1 MAIDNT
7 QKSVVDQIIDV
18 TLEKL
23 DRSGKYTQQT
33 IDKLR
38 KIAKAGNLN
47 RMEPI
52 VEILE
57 SQMGEEHETT

>member
-7 QKSVVDQIIDV
+7 QKSIVDQIIDV

-23 DRSGKYTQQT
+23 ERSGKYTQQA
-33 IDKLR
+33 IGKLR

-52 VEILE
+52 IEALK
-57 SQMGEEHETT
+57 SQMGEYHETT